1 MLLSFAQLVQ
11 PCGTLLVD
19 AVELSRVVLAVWTL
33 IRNYEARGEQ
43 LKMSHLICTEIR
55 KLSILVVYCSGSLE
69 VL

>member
-1 MLLSFAQLVQ
+1 MLFSYV
-11 PCGTLLVD
+11 
-19 AVELSRVVLAVWTL
+19 RVVLAVWTL
-33 IRNYEARGEQ
+33 IRNDEALGEQ